1 MSLPAYWLVVPAAG
15 RGTRYGGGT
24 PKQYLALA
32 GSTVLEHAL
41 APFLADPHLSGAVV
55 AIDPGDRRFAAL
67 ALARDP
73 RVRSVPGGAARAES
87 VDAGLAA
94 VQAAVGPLAD
104 PWVMV
109 HDAARPL
116 VTPVEIHLLLEA
128 LATSPDGALLGSP
141 VTDTIKRV
149 DGGGRVESTVD
160 RSVLWRAL
168 TPQAFRLQTLLRAL
182 AAARATGRVPTDEA
196 SAVEA
201 LGARPCLV
209 PGSAANLKIT
219 APGDL
224 SLAEFLLGERR
235 AVLARGAEPRV

>member
-1 MSLPAYWLVVPAAG
+1 MSLPGYWLVVPAAG

-32 GSTVLEHAL
+32 GATVLEHAL
-41 APFLADPHLSGAVV
+41 APFLADPHLAGVVV
-55 AIDPGDRRFAAL
+55 AIDPADRRFASL
-67 ALARDP
+67 AVARDP
-73 RVRSVPGGAARAES
+73 RVHTAPGGAARADS
-87 VDAGLAA
+87 VEAGLGAVEALAGAA
-94 VQAAVGPLAD
+94 AD

-128 LATSPDGALLGSP
+128 LAASADGALLGSP
-141 VTDTIKRV
+141 VIDTIKRV
-149 DGGGRVESTVD
+149 DAGGRVEATVD

-168 TPQAFRLQTLLRAL
+168 TPQAFRLRTLRRAL
-182 AAARATGRVPTDEA
+182 AAARAEGRVPTDEA

-201 LGARPCLV
+201 LGIRPSLV

-219 APGDL
+219 TPGDL

-235 AVLARGAEPRV
+235 EVLARGAEPRA

>member
-15 RGTRYGGGT
+15 RGARYGGST

-32 GSTVLEHAL
+32 GATVLEHAL
-41 APFLADPHLSGAVV
+41 APFLADPNLAGVVV
-55 AIDPGDRRFAAL
+55 AIDPADRRFPTL

-73 RVRSVPGGAARAES
+73 RVQSTHGGAARADS
-87 VDAGLAA
+87 VEAGLKAVAA
-94 VQAAVGPLAD
+94 GAGAGAD
-104 PWVMV
+104 PWVLV

-128 LATSPDGALLGSP
+128 LLTHPDGALLGSP

-149 DGGGRVESTVD
+149 DADGRVEATVD
-160 RSVLWRAL
+160 RTVLWRAA
-168 TPQAFRLQTLLRAL
+168 TPQAFRLSALSRAL
-182 AAARATGRVPTDEA
+182 SAARAAGRTPTDEA

-201 LGARPCLV
+201 LGARPCVV

-224 SLAEFLLGERR
+224 SLAEFLLGERQG
-235 AVLARGAEPRV
+235 VLGRG